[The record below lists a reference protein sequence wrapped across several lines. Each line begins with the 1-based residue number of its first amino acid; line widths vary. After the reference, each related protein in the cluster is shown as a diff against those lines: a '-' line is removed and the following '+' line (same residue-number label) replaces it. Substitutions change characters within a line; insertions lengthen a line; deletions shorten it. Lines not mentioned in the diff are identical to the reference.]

1 MWAFVCFCGFV
12 CVCCVR
18 IKFTRAAA
26 MREHQGIQPLP
37 GTEEGLRCLRLS
49 RLLLIGVGVHECG

>member
-37 GTEEGLRCLRLS
+37 GTEEGPRCLRLS